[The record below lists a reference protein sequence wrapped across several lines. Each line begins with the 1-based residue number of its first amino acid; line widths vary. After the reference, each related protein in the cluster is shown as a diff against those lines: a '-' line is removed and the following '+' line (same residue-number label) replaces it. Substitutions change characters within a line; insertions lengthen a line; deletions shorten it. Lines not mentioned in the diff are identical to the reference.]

1 MVIPTF
7 SRERSGSVVECLTRD
22 RGATGSSLT
31 DVISSDKYPEISI
44 VFILIFQQTE
54 LYLKWLL
61 DPLPIEARV
70 IVSAQ
75 EETCPQTW
83 RYCIIVEPI
92 WV

>member
-1 MVIPTF
+1 M
-7 SRERSGSVVECLTRD
+7 
-22 RGATGSSLT
+22 A
-31 DVISSDKYPEISI
+31 
-44 VFILIFQQTE
+44 FIILFQQTE

-83 RYCIIVEPI
+83 RYCLITVATWVKVFLTIPEGEQSGSVVECLIRDRGAAGLSPTGIVSLSKTH
-92 WV
+92 

>member
-1 MVIPTF
+1 MLSVI
-7 SRERSGSVVECLTRD
+7 
-22 RGATGSSLT
+22 
-31 DVISSDKYPEISI
+31 
-44 VFILIFQQTE
+44 ILIPLFQQTE

-83 RYCIIVEPI
+83 RYCIIVEAL
-92 WV
+92 